1 MKLSVGDD
9 QALSN
14 AISILLG
21 SDTKIS
27 EEGKFFS
34 TSVKQEIMELLEDT
48 ASSHLLEVT
57 TSFSF
62 GNLLSL
68 FKIHV

>member
-27 EEGKFFS
+27 EEGKIFS

-57 TSFSF
+57 TTFSF
-62 GNLLSL
+62 W
-68 FKIHV
+68 